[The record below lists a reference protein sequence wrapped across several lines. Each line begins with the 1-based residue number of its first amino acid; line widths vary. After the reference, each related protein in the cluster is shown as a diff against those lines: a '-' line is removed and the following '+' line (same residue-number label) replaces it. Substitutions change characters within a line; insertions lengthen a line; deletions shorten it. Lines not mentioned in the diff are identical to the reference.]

1 MSGGVRAP
9 GRPMVPPSGTSPP
22 SRQPMRGPIGPPPQ
36 DRRLLET
43 AVVVVGGVGV
53 IGFVWTMLAGNYD
66 QYAAVLI
73 AMVLL
78 AATVPLARHAARIE
92 GRPALAWMLMGVVI
106 LKLLGAV
113 ARYVVAYGVY
123 GGVADASTYTTVA
136 LENYHAFRHLHLFSP
151 DTGVFHG
158 LVPFIDTVIYAIAGP
173 TELGAFLVF
182 SWISFIGLYLFY
194 RAFRIAYPE
203 GAGRRYALLVFLL
216 PSLLYWPSSLGKEG
230 WMVFALGLA
239 SYGLARALTGRF
251 GGYLAMVAGIGAMLL
266 VRPHLALIFLP
277 AAIIAFLL
285 RRSTPG
291 KRRPVGRLIG
301 IVVLV
306 LSSLIVVAKAQSYF
320 GITNLDV
327 QTVTQELNTTKTQ
340 TAIGNSAFTPPNAQS
355 PLGYPEAVVTV
366 LFRPFPFEAHSV
378 TVLISSGEGLVLL
391 LVTLGSWRRLRRLPQ
406 ALWRNPFVVFSL
418 VYSALFV
425 LAFANFANFGILARE
440 RVQMFPM
447 FLVLLAV
454 PAVAEGPIAATKRK
468 AARRLPGR
476 RTVALLAGTRG
487 AGTREAGPPLTGAR
501 LTGARRAGA
510 PLGRRRPTPIL
521 ATGTAASAR
530 PAPVTAA
537 SARRLGPYVG
547 LGYRFDV
554 VADRGTPAP
563 AVEKVLAGLAAPA
576 SASAAAPAD
585 HHFHLGLVDG
595 KDGPLISVGLD
606 GETVRQSAAE
616 DDALVTL
623 MTAVNVGAVASRPDH
638 LVVHAAAVSWE
649 GRGLLLPG
657 PPGAGKTTLAAGLVA
672 AGFDYLTDEAAAIDP
687 LVLGVDPYPKPLS
700 VGPGSFEALRHL
712 LADPGPTTTQ
722 TRLVPADDLR
732 PAAIGV
738 RVPPRFLVFP
748 TYQQDADTVL
758 KPIPRAEAL
767 VELANNSFNFVHHG
781 GAWLDLLAQV
791 VRGCACH
798 TLTVGDL
805 DRACELLGQ
814 LVGAEEGSAARG
826 R

>member
-1 MSGGVRAP
+1 
-9 GRPMVPPSGTSPP
+9 
-22 SRQPMRGPIGPPPQ
+22 
-36 DRRLLET
+36 
-43 AVVVVGGVGV
+43 VVVGAVGV
-53 IGFVWTMLAGNYD
+53 LGFVWVMLVGNYD
-66 QYAAVLI
+66 QYAAALI

-78 AATVPLARHAARIE
+78 AMSVPLARHLARIE
-92 GRPALAWMLMGVVI
+92 GRPSMAWMLMGVVI

-123 GGVADASTYTTVA
+123 GGVADASTYTQVA
-136 LENYHAFRHLHLFSP
+136 MNNYQAFRHLHLFTP

-158 LVPFIDTVIYAIAGP
+158 LVPFIDTVIYALAGP

-194 RAFRIAYPE
+194 RAFRVAFPE
-203 GAGRRYALLVFLL
+203 GDGRRYGLLVFLL

-239 SYGLARALTGRF
+239 TYGLARALTGRF

-291 KRRPVGRLIG
+291 RRRPVGRLIG
-301 IVVLV
+301 IAVLI
-306 LSSLIVVAKAQSYF
+306 LSSLLVVAKAQSYF

-327 QTVTQELNTTKTQ
+327 QSVTQELNTTKTQ
-340 TAIGNSAFTPPNAQS
+340 TAIGNSAFTPPNARS
-355 PLGYPEAVVTV
+355 PVGYPEAVVTV

-406 ALWRNPFVVFSL
+406 ALWRNPLVVFAL

-454 PAVAEGPIAATKRK
+454 PATDPAPDTKR
-468 AARRLPGR
+468 AAGR
-476 RTVALLAGTRG
+476 LAGKR
-487 AGTREAGPPLTGAR
+487 AVAR
-501 LTGARRAGA
+501 LAGGRLAGGRPAGAHRQPAPLVRRRAM
-510 PLGRRRPTPIL
+510 PIL
-521 ATGTAASAR
+521 AMGTPASPH
-530 PAPVTAA
+530 PAPSRAVPT
-537 SARRLGPYVG
+537 RRLGPYVG

-554 VADRGTPAP
+554 VADNGTPAQDLERVM
-563 AVEKVLAGLAAPA
+563 AALAT
-576 SASAAAPAD
+576 SASPAAAAPAD
-585 HHFHLGLVDG
+585 HHFRLRRVGPGDE
-595 KDGPLISVGLD
+595 PLIAVDLD
-606 GETVRQSAAE
+606 GRTVRDSVSHH
-616 DDALVTL
+616 DALVAL
-623 MTAVNVGAVASRPDH
+623 MTEVNLGAVASRPDH
-638 LVVHAAAVSWE
+638 LVLHAAAVSRE
-649 GRGLLLPG
+649 GHGLVLPG
-657 PPGAGKTTLAAGLVA
+657 PPGAGKTTLAAGLIA
-672 AGFDYLTDEAAAIDP
+672 AGFTYLTDEAAAIDP
-687 LVLGVDPYPKPLS
+687 LALRIDPYPKPLS

-712 LADPGPTTTQ
+712 LAGPGAATAH

-732 PAAIGV
+732 PGATGS
-738 RVPPRFLVFP
+738 RVPARFIVFP
-748 TYQQDADTVL
+748 TYRGGADTVL
-758 KPIPRAEAL
+758 TPIPRAEAL
-767 VELANNSFNFVHHG
+767 VELANNSFNFVRHG
-781 GAWLDLLAQV
+781 GAWLDLLAQF
-791 VRGCACH
+791 VRGCTCL

-805 DRACELLGQ
+805 ERACQLLEQ
-814 LVGAEEGSAARG
+814 LVGAEERRSFT
-826 R
+826 